1 MGKMN
6 EENLRQ
12 LEAKREKQ
20 ANEMKLLQDQI
31 KENEERKQ
39 AEKEIAEQANKE
51 IRDKLAEEKQV

>member
-20 ANEMKLLQDQI
+20 ANEMKMLQDQI

-39 AEKEIAEQANKE
+39 AEKEISEQANKE
-51 IRDKLAEEKQV
+51 IRDKFAEDRQV